1 MNYIK
6 KSILILA
13 LISLLLSIITINTTY
28 AKYQSNVD
36 AEADIKVARWHILVN
51 NWDIKNNNTAKKTI
65 TPTFTGSEHIKE
77 GVIAPTSEG
86 YFDIIIDSTNVDV
99 SFTYEITLA
108 TDETSNVK
116 DFIVTSYTLNNSD
129 PISINNNETIKNTIN
144 KTNNIKTTTLRVYVK
159 WNDGENSTMNN
170 QEDTSAT
177 IEGNNT
183 AKLSV
188 KLNFKQVV

>member
-51 NWDIKNNNTAKKTI
+51 NWDIKNNNTAKNTI

-129 PISINNNETIKNTIN
+129 PIIINNNETIKNTIN
-144 KTNNIKTTTLRVYVK
+144 KNDNIKTTTLRVYVK